1 MCFLGTVQDGE
12 LDVALVPTYG
22 ITSFTCENT
31 VIGLDPLLPVVRS
44 AHPLAGSVKL
54 KLGDLQ
60 AYAWILSGSDGPPHR
75 HLTAL
80 YKQHGMTAPTVMV
93 ETDYSAEAA
102 VALLRH
108 TDLLALLPQSMLRL
122 ADQNDLHVLPITALK
137 IPREVLML
145 LRTGST
151 SPLVSAFVEQ
161 VRKYARI
168 KA

>member
-1 MCFLGTVQDGE
+1 
-12 LDVALVPTYG
+12 
-22 ITSFTCENT
+22 
-31 VIGLDPLLPVVRS
+31 
-44 AHPLAGSVKL
+44 
-54 KLGDLQ
+54 
-60 AYAWILSGSDGPPHR
+60 
-75 HLTAL
+75 
-80 YKQHGMTAPTVMV
+80 MTAPTVMV

-122 ADQNDLHVLPITALK
+122 ADQSDLHVLPITALK